1 MVNCAYEENL
11 LTCTDLCSLVIISS
25 CKKDDDTS
33 STPTPAAPKY
43 EVVELSTIHGN
54 FYIWL
59 YDETPLHK
67 ANFLKLA
74 KEGFYDGTTFHRL
87 VSQFVMQGGDPN
99 SKDAD
104 KTNDGKGGPGY
115 TIPAE
120 IKANLHHD
128 VGAVAAA
135 RLPDNVNPKK
145 ESSGSQFYICLTKAK
160 TAPLDGN
167 YTVFGQVIKGME
179 NSTKVMSVPFDQ
191 NGRPLTDLKMTMKVI
206 AYDTEAEVLA
216 EYGFTIPK

>member
-1 MVNCAYEENL
+1 MKRTYLFAL
-11 LTCTDLCSLVIISS
+11 MLCSLVIVSS
-25 CKKDDDTS
+25 CKKDEDTS
-33 STPTPAAPKY
+33 NGGGATPATKY

-87 VSQFVMQGGDPN
+87 VTQFVMQGGDPN
-99 SKDAD
+99 SKDSD
-104 KTNDGKGGPGY
+104 PKNDGQGGPGY

-120 IKANLHHD
+120 INANLKHD
-128 VGAVAAA
+128 VGMIGAA
-135 RLPDNVNPKK
+135 RDNNPEKR
-145 ESSGSQFYICLTKAK
+145 SSGSQFYICLNKDK
-160 TAPLDGN
+160 TAGIDGG
-167 YTVFGQVIKGME
+167 YTVFGKVIKGME
-179 NSTKVMSVPFDQ
+179 NSGKIMSVPFDQ